1 MTDDVVHSQK
11 INDVVR
17 YTYPIPDTSPPLHTH
32 HTQGKKTR
40 KRGRSIGFGNLGK
53 LHVND
58 IRGDVDVYF
67 LIRTKKTKIN
77 YY

>member
-1 MTDDVVHSQK
+1 MSDDVVHSQK

-40 KRGRSIGFGNLGK
+40 KRGRSIGFENLGA
-53 LHVND
+53 HWVND
-58 IRGDVDVYF
+58 IGCDVDVYS
-67 LIRTKKTKIN
+67 LIRTKKA
-77 YY
+77 